1 MLSLKLAW
9 RNLIGA
15 GLRTWLNVIVLSI
28 SFVVIIW
35 HRGMLDGWHQQARLD
50 TIDWEIGGGQFWHEN
65 YDPYDPFTLV
75 DSHGPLSAEMT
86 AVGNNGLLT
95 PILITQAT
103 IYPQGRML
111 SVLLKGTDPGQQILK
126 IPTEKLSGDTY
137 EIPVM
142 IGTRMA
148 EATKL
153 NIGDLVTI
161 RWRDAN
167 ETFDAAEA
175 KIVGLF
181 KTNVPMIDNG
191 QMWLPIERLRQM
203 MQMPDEATI
212 VVAAPQSDFQADISG
227 WRFQDQ
233 KSLLSDI
240 DQTIKQKQIGGSII
254 YIILLL
260 LAMLAIF
267 DTQILSIFR
276 RQKEIGTQIALGMT
290 RGQVIRLFTLEGAMH
305 SILAAGVAAIYGIP
319 LLSLQAIH
327 GISMPENTDDYG
339 MAIAEKIFPVYSLG
353 LIITTTIVIFIVAT
367 IVSFIPARR
376 IARMKPTDAIRGKI
390 N

>member
-1 MLSLKLAW
+1 MEQGLNTGTLA
-9 RNLIGA
+9 
-15 GLRTWLNVIVLSI
+15 
-28 SFVVIIW
+28 
-35 HRGMLDGWHQQARLD
+35 
-50 TIDWEIGGGQFWHEN
+50 
-65 YDPYDPFTLV
+65 
-75 DSHGPLSAEMT
+75 
-86 AVGNNGLLT
+86 

-103 IYPQGRML
+103 IYPQGRMQ
-111 SVLLKGTDPGQQILK
+111 SVLLKGIEPDQRILK
-126 IPTEKLSGDTY
+126 IPSEKLAT
-137 EIPVM
+137 EIYQIPIM

-153 NIGDLVTI
+153 NIGDMVTI

-167 ETFDAAEA
+167 ATFDAAEA
-175 KIVGLF
+175 KIVALF
-181 KTNVPMIDNG
+181 KCNVPMIDNG
-191 QMWLPIERLRQM
+191 QMWLPLERLRQM
-203 MQMPDEATI
+203 LQMPDEATI
-212 VVAAPQSDFQADISG
+212 AVTAPEAKLHSDTSG
-227 WRFQDQ
+227 WNFQNQ
-233 KSLLSDI
+233 NSLLSDI
-240 DQTIKQKQIGGSII
+240 DQTIEQKKIGGSII
-254 YIILLL
+254 YMILLL

-327 GISMPENTDDYG
+327 GITMPENTDDYG

-353 LIITTTIVIFIVAT
+353 LIITTTVVIFIVAT
-367 IVSFIPARR
+367 IVSFIPARK
-376 IARMKPTDAIRGKI
+376 IACMKPTDAIRGKI